1 LAKAVI
7 NGRVVE
13 FEPGISILDACRATG
28 VDIPTLCHDER
39 LKPIGSCRMCLVEIE
54 RKPHPLTACNNQLTD
69 GMMISTHTPALENE
83 RRMILKMLAQDH
95 PRGGLQKT
103 PEKRIIRRRLHR
115 IV

>member
-103 PEKRIIRRRLHR
+103 PEKPFYR